1 MRHGLLASGTMGLM
15 LANVALVGC
24 DSAGQEDSKIHE
36 ELSDRTASFNKHANE
51 SVRAAFPS
59 ARQHGLAG
67 GVQRLYGASLASG
80 ASPGESAEQFRKN
93 YAAAAGVADADLVP
107 NTPQQAKAGVK
118 NSQAIGLMP
127 DSKTGQPKLW
137 LYRYKQNKDGVP
149 VYGAELRTIVRN
161 DASNA
166 VVWASSTVRALGDY
180 SLPARATMAAPD
192 PVKSLRAVPRVTD
205 REGQPLPASTSI
217 ARMSEP
223 KLIVFAGTPSKQAT
237 PRAAMEYMAET
248 LPFGKWR
255 FIADAATGDVIHV
268 ESLIAFD
275 NVTGRVTGNRTQ
287 GAVAAEC
294 AGTVTTPLPDAEL
307 YVSPFEPNE
316 QAFTDANGDYVLATA
331 ASGGTTRTVRSL
343 MDGQFFHVT
352 DALYDPQGNPY
363 RLSQTVAPPATADF
377 LHNPG
382 GNDPA
387 LVQVNA
393 YLMANEIRTWV
404 LNYLPT
410 FPEVADE
417 LHFEINVN
425 MPAGSICPGNAWFDP
440 WDMSINFCAAGIKG
454 ANSYANYAFGDVV
467 HHEYGHRLVQA
478 ATPYA
483 QAEYGEGMGDTLG
496 ALFYGQPEHGL
507 GRLLN
512 QCTVAGR
519 NADNLCEFS
528 PSPLCS
534 SCGSEIHLCGQLLSG
549 TIWDI
554 REQLSATHPTTFAD
568 IINRL
573 TVNSILLHQGDGISA
588 ALAIDF
594 LTLDD
599 DDGNL
604 DNGTPHRTEICAGFD
619 IHKMPCDPLPANTIP
634 TVNAGPDQTI
644 TLPTM
649 ANLSGTASDDGLPS
663 GTLITTWSLV
673 SGPTGGTVVFG
684 TPSALATTATF
695 NVPGAYVIRLSAFDG
710 DLTGQD
716 ELTVTVNPPARPCTD
731 LCTNPIPFSIAQYR
745 DFQAGNL
752 GINEVCYETM
762 SPIAGGNCGN
772 FASPRTLSVNGV
784 NVTCNYQNWLSVPPP
799 RAGGYCIKATAGNYS
814 YAYFAVWRGSL

>member
-1 MRHGLLASGTMGLM
+1 MKYRLLGNGTIGMM
-15 LANVALVGC
+15 LATVALVGC
-24 DSAGQEDSKIHE
+24 NGVGQEENKTQE
-36 ELSDRTASFNKHANE
+36 EPSTRTASFQKHTNG

-59 ARQHGLAG
+59 AKLRGNTG

-80 ASPGESAEQFRKN
+80 ASAGESADQFRKSF
-93 YAAAAGVADADLVP
+93 AAAAGLADGDLVA
-107 NTPQQAKAGVK
+107 NAPQQAKAGARD
-118 NSQAIGLMP
+118 SQAIGLMP
-127 DSKTGQPKLW
+127 DPKTGQPKLW
-137 LYRYKQNKDGVP
+137 LYRYKQNKDGLP
-149 VYGAELRTIVRN
+149 VYGGELRTVVRN
-161 DASNA
+161 DPSNA
-166 VVWASSTVRALGDY
+166 VVWASSTVKALGDF
-180 SLPARATMAAPD
+180 SVPARATTAAPD
-192 PVKSLRAVPRVTD
+192 PVKSLRALPQATSIKGR
-205 REGQPLPASTSI
+205 PLPAPTSI
-217 ARMSEP
+217 ASMSEP
-223 KLIVFAGTPSKQAT
+223 KLIVFAGTPSNQAA
-237 PRAAMEYMAET
+237 PRAAMEYTAET
-248 LPFGKWR
+248 LPGGKWR
-255 FIADAATGDVIHV
+255 IIADAATGDVLHV

-275 NVTGRVTGNRTQ
+275 NITGRVTGNRTQ

-307 YVSPFEPNE
+307 LVIPTQPNE

-331 ASGGTTRTVRSL
+331 ASGGTSRTVYSPIVGNRFRVN
-343 MDGQFFHVT
+343 DT
-352 DALYDPQGNPY
+352 LYPPPGAQY
-363 RLSQTVAPPATADF
+363 WLSQSVAPPATANF
-377 LHNPG
+377 LHNPAG
-382 GNDPA
+382 TDPS

-393 YLMANEIRTWV
+393 YLMASEIRTWV
-404 LNYLPT
+404 LSYLPT

-417 LHFEINVN
+417 ENFPVNVN
-425 MPAGSICPGNAWFDP
+425 MPFSFYCPGNAWFDP
-440 WDMSINFCAAGIKG
+440 LSMSISFCAAGNDGIDDYS
-454 ANSYANYAFGDVV
+454 NFAFGKVV
-467 HHEYGHRLVQA
+467 HHEYGHRLVHA

-496 ALFYGQPEHGL
+496 ALFYGQPEQGL
-507 GRLLN
+507 GELLN

-519 NADNLCEFS
+519 TADNDCDFRD
-528 PSPLCS
+528 PGCS
-534 SCGSEIHLCGQLLSG
+534 DCGSEIHDCGQLLSG
-549 TIWDI
+549 TVWDI
-554 REQLSATHPTTFAD
+554 REQLSITHPTTFAD

-573 TVNSILLHQGDGISA
+573 TVNSILLHAGNGISD

-604 DNGTPHRTEICAGFD
+604 NNGTPHRTEICAGFALHD
-619 IHKMPCDPLPANTIP
+619 MPCDPLPINQAP
-634 TVNAGPDQTI
+634 AVNAGPDQTI
-644 TLPTM
+644 TLPAM

-695 NVPGAYVIRLSAFDG
+695 NVPGTYVIRLSAFDG